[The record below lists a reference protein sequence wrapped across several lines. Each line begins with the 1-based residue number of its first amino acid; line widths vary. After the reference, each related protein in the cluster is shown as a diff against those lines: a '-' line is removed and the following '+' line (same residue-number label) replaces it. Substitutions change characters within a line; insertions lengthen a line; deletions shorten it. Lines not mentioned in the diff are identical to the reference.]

1 MTGELARL
9 VAGRLA
15 ALVPVVLGITLLVW
29 ALSALALGDPA
40 RASMG
45 QRADPAAVERL
56 RHELEL
62 DRPAAV
68 RYVRWVGRLLRGD
81 LGLSLRDRRPVT
93 AVIGER
99 LPATVRLAVAA
110 TVVSIVVGVPVGV
123 IAAAR
128 RRTLLDHALMAA
140 AVLGISTPV
149 FWLGMMLSLV
159 FAVTLGWLP
168 VSGYGGGD
176 WSHLVLPALTL
187 GALHVGVVARMTRAS
202 LLEVARQEFLQ
213 TARAKGLSETTVLLK
228 HAFRNAAIP
237 VVTVIGL
244 GLANLLVGA
253 PLTETVFAWP
263 GLGRLLVVSVD
274 QRDVPVAM
282 GAVLVFA
289 LVYVLGS
296 FVVDLVY
303 LAVDPRTRR
312 AAAQ

>member
-9 VAGRLA
+9 LLGRLG
-15 ALVPVVLGITLLVW
+15 ALVPVLIGVTVLVW

-56 RHELEL
+56 RRELEL
-62 DRPAAV
+62 DRPAVV
-68 RYVRWVGRLLRGD
+68 RYVRWVGRAVRGD
-81 LGLSLRDRRPVT
+81 LGLSLRDRRPVR
-93 AVIGER
+93 AIIAER
-99 LPATVRLAVAA
+99 LPATIRLALAA
-110 TVVSIVVGVPVGV
+110 TVVSILLGVPVGV
-123 IAAAR
+123 VAAAR
-128 RRTLLDHALMAA
+128 RGSLLDHALMAA
-140 AVLGISTPV
+140 AVLGISAPV

-159 FAVTLGWLP
+159 FAVALGWLP

-176 WSHLVLPALTL
+176 WRHLVLPALTL
-187 GALHVGVVARMTRAS
+187 GALHTGVVARMTRAS
-202 LLEVARQEFLQ
+202 LLEVARQDFLQ
-213 TARAKGLSETTVLLK
+213 TARAKGLPETTVLLK

-296 FVVDLVY
+296 LVVDLVY

>member
-1 MTGELARL
+1 VTGELARL
-9 VAGRLA
+9 LLGRLG
-15 ALVPVVLGITLLVW
+15 ALVPVLIGVTVLVW

-56 RHELEL
+56 RRELEL
-62 DRPAAV
+62 DRPAVV
-68 RYVRWVGRLLRGD
+68 RYVRWVGRAVRGD
-81 LGLSLRDRRPVT
+81 LGLSLRDRRPVRLII
-93 AVIGER
+93 AER
-99 LPATVRLAVAA
+99 LPATIRLAVAA
-110 TVVSIVVGVPVGV
+110 TIVSILLGVPVGV
-123 IAAAR
+123 AAAAR
-128 RRTLLDHALMAA
+128 RGSLLDHALMAA
-140 AVLGISTPV
+140 AVLGISAPV

-159 FAVTLGWLP
+159 FAVALGWLP

-176 WSHLVLPALTL
+176 WRHLVLPALTL
-187 GALHVGVVARMTRAS
+187 GALHTGVVARMTRAS
-202 LLEVARQEFLQ
+202 LLEVARQDFLQ
-213 TARAKGLSETTVLLK
+213 TARAKGLPETTVLLK

-296 FVVDLVY
+296 LVVDLVY

>member
-1 MTGELARL
+1 MTGELARIL
-9 VAGRLA
+9 VGRLVS
-15 ALVPVVLGITLLVW
+15 LVPVLLGITILVW
-29 ALSALALGDPA
+29 AMSALALGDPA

-45 QRADPAAVERL
+45 QRADPAAVERI

-62 DRPAAV
+62 DRPAPV

-81 LGLSLRDRRPVT
+81 LGRSLRDRRPVT
-93 AVIGER
+93 AVIAER
-99 LPATVRLAVAA
+99 LPATARLAVAA
-110 TVVSIVVGVPVGV
+110 TLISIAVGVPVGMV
-123 IAAAR
+123 AAAR
-128 RRTLLDHALMAA
+128 RRSLLDHALMAG

-159 FAVTLGWLP
+159 FAVMLGWLP
-168 VSGYGGGD
+168 VSGYGSGD
-176 WSHLVLPALTL
+176 WLHLILPALTL
-187 GALHVGVVARMTRAS
+187 GALHTGVVARMTRAS

-213 TARAKGLSETTVLLK
+213 TARAKGLSEMTVLLK

-282 GAVLVFA
+282 GVVLVFA

-296 FVVDLVY
+296 LIVDLVY

-312 AAAQ
+312 AAAP

>member
-1 MTGELARL
+1 MTGELARIL
-9 VAGRLA
+9 LGRFV
-15 ALVPVVLGITLLVW
+15 ALVPVLLGVTILVW
-29 ALSALALGDPA
+29 AMSALALGDPA

-45 QRADPAAVERL
+45 QRADPAALERI

-62 DRPAAV
+62 DRPAPV
-68 RYVRWVGRLLRGD
+68 RYARWLGRLVRGD
-81 LGLSLRDRRPVT
+81 LGHSLRDRRPVS
-93 AVIGER
+93 AVIAER
-99 LPATVRLAVAA
+99 LPATVRLALAA
-110 TVVSIVVGVPVGV
+110 TLVSIAVGVPVGM

-128 RRTLLDHALMAA
+128 RRSFVDHALMAG

-187 GALHVGVVARMTRAS
+187 GALHTGVVARMTRAS

-213 TARAKGLSETTVLLK
+213 TARAKGLSEATVLLK

-282 GAVLVFA
+282 GVVLVFA
-289 LVYVLGS
+289 VVYVLGS
-296 FVVDLVY
+296 LLVDLVY

-312 AAAQ
+312 GVAQ

>member
-1 MTGELARL
+1 VTGELARL
-9 VAGRLA
+9 LLGRLG
-15 ALVPVVLGITLLVW
+15 ALVPVLIGVTVLVW

-56 RHELEL
+56 RRELEL
-62 DRPAAV
+62 DRPAVV
-68 RYVRWVGRLLRGD
+68 RYVRWVGRAVRGD
-81 LGLSLRDRRPVT
+81 LGLSLRDRRPVRSIV
-93 AVIGER
+93 AER
-99 LPATVRLAVAA
+99 LPATIRLAATA
-110 TVVSIVVGVPVGV
+110 TVVSILLGVPVGV
-123 IAAAR
+123 AAAAR
-128 RRTLLDHALMAA
+128 RGSLLDHALMAA
-140 AVLGISTPV
+140 AVLGISAPV

-159 FAVTLGWLP
+159 FAVALGWLP

-176 WSHLVLPALTL
+176 WRHLVLPALTL
-187 GALHVGVVARMTRAS
+187 GALHTGVVARMTRAS
-202 LLEVARQEFLQ
+202 LLEVARQDFLQ
-213 TARAKGLSETTVLLK
+213 TARAKGLPETTVLLK

-296 FVVDLVY
+296 LVVDLVY

>member
-1 MTGELARL
+1 MIGEVVRL
-9 VAGRLA
+9 VLGRLL
-15 ALVPVVLGITLLVW
+15 ALVPVLLGISVLVW
-29 ALSALALGDPA
+29 GLSALALGDPA

-45 QRADPAAVERL
+45 QRADPATVERL
-56 RHELEL
+56 RRELDL

-68 RYVRWVGRLLRGD
+68 RYVRWVGRVVRGD

-93 AVIGER
+93 AVIAER

-110 TVVSIVVGVPVGV
+110 TLISVGAGVPIGV
-123 IAAAR
+123 VAAAR
-128 RRTLLDHALMAA
+128 RRSLLDHALMAG
-140 AVLGISTPV
+140 AVLGISAPV

-176 WSHLVLPALTL
+176 WAHLVLPALTL
-187 GALHVGVVARMTRAS
+187 GALHTGVVARMTRAS
-202 LLEVARQEFLQ
+202 VLEVARQEFLQ
-213 TARAKGLSETTVLLK
+213 TARAKGLSETAVLLK
-228 HAFRNAAIP
+228 HALRNAAIP

-296 FVVDLVY
+296 FVVDVVY

>member
-1 MTGELARL
+1 MIGEVVRL
-9 VAGRLA
+9 VLGRLL
-15 ALVPVVLGITLLVW
+15 ALVPVLLGISVLVW
-29 ALSALALGDPA
+29 GLSALALGDPA

-56 RHELEL
+56 RRELEL

-68 RYVRWVGRLLRGD
+68 RYVRWVGRVVRGD

-93 AVIGER
+93 AVIAER

-110 TVVSIVVGVPVGV
+110 TLISVGAGVPIGV
-123 IAAAR
+123 VAAAR
-128 RRTLLDHALMAA
+128 RRSLLDHALMAG
-140 AVLGISTPV
+140 AVLGISAPV

-176 WSHLVLPALTL
+176 WAHLVLPALTL
-187 GALHVGVVARMTRAS
+187 GALHTGVVARMTRAS
-202 LLEVARQEFLQ
+202 VLEVARQEFLQ
-213 TARAKGLSETTVLLK
+213 TARAKGLSETAVLLK
-228 HAFRNAAIP
+228 HALRNAAIP

-296 FVVDLVY
+296 FVVDMVY